1 MAEKEIEAEIRE
13 IQESIKRGKIHL
25 DESLHQIEGLQAQ
38 IQAIRQNVEAGK
50 KSGQAK
56 RN

>member
-1 MAEKEIEAEIRE
+1 MAKKEIEAEIRE
-13 IQESIKRGKIHL
+13 VQESIKRGKIHL
-25 DESLHQIEGLQAQ
+25 DESLRQIEGLQAQ
-38 IQAIRQNVEAGK
+38 IQTIRQDIETGK